1 MKKTFLLLACTALLA
16 ASLTACGEGPAENKD
31 TGSSASDSASAESR
45 LSGTLDEKKDFM
57 FVVTD
62 EHGAAYEF
70 TFDASAKPEGLD
82 DVAEGDSVT
91 VTYKGTVS
99 EARPVRRHGHFGR
112 KRLKAI
118 QKTPAG
124 TGFLSPRQGFSL
136 FIRAAAPP
144 CPDTSGSPPCGWPQ

>member
-1 MKKTFLLLACTALLA
+1 MKKLFALA
-16 ASLTACGEGPAENKD
+16 AVALTLCSLLTACGSKPAENKD
-31 TGSSASDSASAESR
+31 TGAAASSSDSASAESK

-62 EHGAAYEF
+62 EKGAAYEF

-99 EARPVRRHGHFGR
+99 EADPFD
-112 KRLKAI
+112 
-118 QKTPAG
+118 G
-124 TGFLSPRQGFSL
+124 TVISVEKN
-136 FIRAAAPP
+136 
-144 CPDTSGSPPCGWPQ
+144 

>member
-16 ASLTACGEGPAENKD
+16 ASLTACGSKPAENTD
-31 TGSSASDSASAESR
+31 TGSASSSDSASAESK

-82 DVAEGDSVT
+82 DVSEGDSVT

-99 EARPVRRHGHFGR
+99 EADPFD
-112 KRLKAI
+112 
-118 QKTPAG
+118 G
-124 TGFLSPRQGFSL
+124 TVISVEK
-136 FIRAAAPP
+136 
-144 CPDTSGSPPCGWPQ
+144 D

>member
-1 MKKTFLLLACTALLA
+1 MKKTFMLLACTALLA
-16 ASLTACGEGPAENKD
+16 ASLTACGSKPAENTD
-31 TGSSASDSASAESR
+31 TGSASSSDSASAESK

-62 EHGAAYEF
+62 EKGAACEF

-99 EARPVRRHGHFGR
+99 EADPFD
-112 KRLKAI
+112 
-118 QKTPAG
+118 G
-124 TGFLSPRQGFSL
+124 TVISVEKN
-136 FIRAAAPP
+136 
-144 CPDTSGSPPCGWPQ
+144 

>member
-16 ASLTACGEGPAENKD
+16 ASLTACGSKPAENTD
-31 TGSSASDSASAESR
+31 TGSASSSDSASAESK

-62 EHGAAYEF
+62 EKGAAYEF

-99 EARPVRRHGHFGR
+99 EADPFD
-112 KRLKAI
+112 
-118 QKTPAG
+118 G
-124 TGFLSPRQGFSL
+124 TVISVEK
-136 FIRAAAPP
+136 
-144 CPDTSGSPPCGWPQ
+144 D

>member
-1 MKKTFLLLACTALLA
+1 MKKTLMLLACTALLA
-16 ASLTACGEGPAENKD
+16 ASLTACGSKPAENTD
-31 TGSSASDSASAESR
+31 TGSASSSDSATAESK

-62 EHGAAYEF
+62 EKGAAYEF

-99 EARPVRRHGHFGR
+99 ETDPFD
-112 KRLKAI
+112 
-118 QKTPAG
+118 G
-124 TGFLSPRQGFSL
+124 TVISVEKN
-136 FIRAAAPP
+136 
-144 CPDTSGSPPCGWPQ
+144 

>member
-16 ASLTACGEGPAENKD
+16 ASLTACGSKPAEKTDTD
-31 TGSSASDSASAESR
+31 TGSSSSSSDSASAESK

-99 EARPVRRHGHFGR
+99 EADPFD
-112 KRLKAI
+112 
-118 QKTPAG
+118 G
-124 TGFLSPRQGFSL
+124 TVISVEKN
-136 FIRAAAPP
+136 
-144 CPDTSGSPPCGWPQ
+144 

>member
-1 MKKTFLLLACTALLA
+1 MKKTLMLLACTALLA
-16 ASLTACGEGPAENKD
+16 ASLTACGEGPAENTD
-31 TGSSASDSASAESR
+31 TGSSASSSDSASAESK

-62 EHGAAYEF
+62 EKGAAYEF

-99 EARPVRRHGHFGR
+99 EADPFD
-112 KRLKAI
+112 
-118 QKTPAG
+118 G
-124 TGFLSPRQGFSL
+124 TVISVEK
-136 FIRAAAPP
+136 
-144 CPDTSGSPPCGWPQ
+144 D

>member
-16 ASLTACGEGPAENKD
+16 ASLTACGEGPAEKTDTD
-31 TGSSASDSASAESR
+31 TGSSSSDSASAESK

-62 EHGAAYEF
+62 EKGAAYEF

-99 EARPVRRHGHFGR
+99 EADPFDGTVISVEKTKSAQKEHKKPCRD
-112 KRLKAI
+112 RLSVS
-118 QKTPAG
+118 PAG
-124 TGFLSPRQGFSL
+124 VFAFYQGCCSALSRY
-136 FIRAAAPP
+136 IR
-144 CPDTSGSPPCGWPQ
+144 

>member
-16 ASLTACGEGPAENKD
+16 ASLTACGEGPAENTD
-31 TGSSASDSASAESR
+31 TGAAAASSSDSASAESK

-62 EHGAAYEF
+62 EKGAAYEF

-99 EARPVRRHGHFGR
+99 EADPFD
-112 KRLKAI
+112 
-118 QKTPAG
+118 G
-124 TGFLSPRQGFSL
+124 TVISVEKN
-136 FIRAAAPP
+136 
-144 CPDTSGSPPCGWPQ
+144 

>member
-16 ASLTACGEGPAENKD
+16 ASLTACGSKPAENTNTD
-31 TGSSASDSASAESR
+31 TGSSSSSSDSASAEST

-99 EARPVRRHGHFGR
+99 EADPFD
-112 KRLKAI
+112 
-118 QKTPAG
+118 G
-124 TGFLSPRQGFSL
+124 TVISVEKN
-136 FIRAAAPP
+136 
-144 CPDTSGSPPCGWPQ
+144 

>member
-16 ASLTACGEGPAENKD
+16 ASLTACGEGPAENTD
-31 TGSSASDSASAESR
+31 TGSSASSSDSSSASSSDSASAESK

-62 EHGAAYEF
+62 EKGAAYEF

-82 DVAEGDSVT
+82 DVSEGDSVT

-99 EARPVRRHGHFGR
+99 EADPFD
-112 KRLKAI
+112 
-118 QKTPAG
+118 G
-124 TGFLSPRQGFSL
+124 TVISVEKN
-136 FIRAAAPP
+136 
-144 CPDTSGSPPCGWPQ
+144 

>member
-16 ASLTACGEGPAENKD
+16 ASLTACGSGPAENKD
-31 TGSSASDSASAESR
+31 TGSSASSSDSASAASKR
-45 LSGTLDEKKDFM
+45 AGTLAEKKDFM

-62 EHGAAYEF
+62 EKGAAYEF

-99 EARPVRRHGHFGR
+99 EADPFD
-112 KRLKAI
+112 
-118 QKTPAG
+118 G
-124 TGFLSPRQGFSL
+124 TVISVEKN
-136 FIRAAAPP
+136 
-144 CPDTSGSPPCGWPQ
+144 

>member
-31 TGSSASDSASAESR
+31 TGSSASSSDSATAESK

-62 EHGAAYEF
+62 EKGAAYEF
-70 TFDASAKPEGLD
+70 TFAASAKPEGLD

-91 VTYKGTVS
+91 FTYKGTVS
-99 EARPVRRHGHFGR
+99 EADPFD
-112 KRLKAI
+112 
-118 QKTPAG
+118 G
-124 TGFLSPRQGFSL
+124 TVISVEKN
-136 FIRAAAPP
+136 
-144 CPDTSGSPPCGWPQ
+144 

>member
-1 MKKTFLLLACTALLA
+1 MKKTLLLLACTALLA
-16 ASLTACGEGPAENKD
+16 ASLTACGSKPAENTD
-31 TGSSASDSASAESR
+31 TGSASSSDSATAESK

-62 EHGAAYEF
+62 EKGAAYEF

-99 EARPVRRHGHFGR
+99 EADPFD
-112 KRLKAI
+112 
-118 QKTPAG
+118 G
-124 TGFLSPRQGFSL
+124 TVISVEKN
-136 FIRAAAPP
+136 
-144 CPDTSGSPPCGWPQ
+144 

>member
-16 ASLTACGEGPAENKD
+16 ASLTACGEGPAENTD
-31 TGSSASDSASAESR
+31 TGAAASSSDSASAESK

-62 EHGAAYEF
+62 EKGAAYEF

-99 EARPVRRHGHFGR
+99 EADPFD
-112 KRLKAI
+112 
-118 QKTPAG
+118 G
-124 TGFLSPRQGFSL
+124 TVISVEKN
-136 FIRAAAPP
+136 
-144 CPDTSGSPPCGWPQ
+144 

>member
-1 MKKTFLLLACTALLA
+1 MKKTLMLLACTALLA
-16 ASLTACGEGPAENKD
+16 ASLTACGEGPAEKTDTD
-31 TGSSASDSASAESR
+31 TGSSSSDSASAESK

-82 DVAEGDSVT
+82 DVSEGDSVT

-99 EARPVRRHGHFGR
+99 EADPFD
-112 KRLKAI
+112 
-118 QKTPAG
+118 G
-124 TGFLSPRQGFSL
+124 TVISVEKN
-136 FIRAAAPP
+136 
-144 CPDTSGSPPCGWPQ
+144 

>member
-31 TGSSASDSASAESR
+31 TGSSASSSDSASAESK
-45 LSGTLDEKKDFM
+45 LSATLDEKKDFM

-62 EHGAAYEF
+62 EKGAAYE
-70 TFDASAKPEGLD
+70 FDASAKPEGLD

-99 EARPVRRHGHFGR
+99 EADPFD
-112 KRLKAI
+112 
-118 QKTPAG
+118 G
-124 TGFLSPRQGFSL
+124 TVISVEKN
-136 FIRAAAPP
+136 
-144 CPDTSGSPPCGWPQ
+144 

>member
-16 ASLTACGEGPAENKD
+16 ASLTACGSKPAENTD
-31 TGSSASDSASAESR
+31 TGSASSSDSASAESK

-62 EHGAAYEF
+62 EKGAAYEF

-99 EARPVRRHGHFGR
+99 EADPFD
-112 KRLKAI
+112 
-118 QKTPAG
+118 G
-124 TGFLSPRQGFSL
+124 TVISVEKN
-136 FIRAAAPP
+136 
-144 CPDTSGSPPCGWPQ
+144 

>member
-1 MKKTFLLLACTALLA
+1 MKKTLMLLACTALLA
-16 ASLTACGEGPAENKD
+16 ASLTACGSKPAENTD
-31 TGSSASDSASAESR
+31 TDSASSSDSATAESK

-62 EHGAAYEF
+62 EKGAAYEF

-99 EARPVRRHGHFGR
+99 EADPFD
-112 KRLKAI
+112 
-118 QKTPAG
+118 G
-124 TGFLSPRQGFSL
+124 TVISVEKN
-136 FIRAAAPP
+136 
-144 CPDTSGSPPCGWPQ
+144 

>member
-1 MKKTFLLLACTALLA
+1 MKKTLMLLACTALLA

-31 TGSSASDSASAESR
+31 TGSSASSSDSASAEST

-62 EHGAAYEF
+62 EKGAAYEF

-99 EARPVRRHGHFGR
+99 EADPFD
-112 KRLKAI
+112 
-118 QKTPAG
+118 G
-124 TGFLSPRQGFSL
+124 TVISVEKN
-136 FIRAAAPP
+136 
-144 CPDTSGSPPCGWPQ
+144 

>member
-16 ASLTACGEGPAENKD
+16 ASLTACGSKPAENTD
-31 TGSSASDSASAESR
+31 TGSASSSDSASAESK

-99 EARPVRRHGHFGR
+99 EADPFD
-112 KRLKAI
+112 
-118 QKTPAG
+118 G
-124 TGFLSPRQGFSL
+124 TVISVEKN
-136 FIRAAAPP
+136 
-144 CPDTSGSPPCGWPQ
+144 

>member
-1 MKKTFLLLACTALLA
+1 MKKTLMLLACTALLA

-31 TGSSASDSASAESR
+31 TGSSASSSDSASAESR
-45 LSGTLDEKKDFM
+45 LSGTLDEKKDFI

-62 EHGAAYEF
+62 EKGAAYEF

-99 EARPVRRHGHFGR
+99 ETDPFD
-112 KRLKAI
+112 
-118 QKTPAG
+118 G
-124 TGFLSPRQGFSL
+124 TVISVEKN
-136 FIRAAAPP
+136 
-144 CPDTSGSPPCGWPQ
+144 

>member
-1 MKKTFLLLACTALLA
+1 MKKTLMLLACTALLA
-16 ASLTACGEGPAENKD
+16 ASLTACGSKPAENTD
-31 TGSSASDSASAESR
+31 TGAVSSSDSASAESK

-62 EHGAAYEF
+62 EKGAAYEF

-99 EARPVRRHGHFGR
+99 EADPFD
-112 KRLKAI
+112 
-118 QKTPAG
+118 G
-124 TGFLSPRQGFSL
+124 TVISVEKN
-136 FIRAAAPP
+136 
-144 CPDTSGSPPCGWPQ
+144 

>member
-1 MKKTFLLLACTALLA
+1 MKKTLMLLACTALLA
-16 ASLTACGEGPAENKD
+16 ASLTACGSKPAENTD
-31 TGSSASDSASAESR
+31 TGSASSSDSATAESN

-62 EHGAAYEF
+62 EKGAAYEF

-99 EARPVRRHGHFGR
+99 EADPFD
-112 KRLKAI
+112 
-118 QKTPAG
+118 G
-124 TGFLSPRQGFSL
+124 TVISVEKN
-136 FIRAAAPP
+136 
-144 CPDTSGSPPCGWPQ
+144 